1 MDYMEGEDE
10 AMNII
15 NDIPTPLW
23 RDIVCKIKRS
33 AEVDI
38 VRAALGTLQIEK
50 NEVRE
55 LFFIGDIFLS
65 FHAVTAGCIY
75 YDPLLVT
82 EELSFV
88 AAILL

>member
-1 MDYMEGEDE
+1 MDYLEEDDE

-50 NEVRE
+50 NEVRISIYWRDIA
-55 LFFIGDIFLS
+55 LFTLS
-65 FHAVTAGCIY
+65 L
-75 YDPLLVT
+75 LLVT
-82 EELSFV
+82 
-88 AAILL
+88 IMTPTCY